1 MRYSCGTFCGP
12 YLAEIPAKLNKHV
25 LILAELS
32 LTKGEVELLEAA
44 IGKGDLLLSNSPQK
58 IVVRSDEYSE
68 FNVSFSIANDVIFID
83 IKLYRD

>member
-1 MRYSCGTFCGP
+1 
-12 YLAEIPAKLNKHV
+12 
-25 LILAELS
+25 LAELS